1 MNETTAAHRGN
12 GTAGVPGPEPVI
24 GDLRFEYDCTYAD
37 VSAALAAAEIV
48 AERIND
54 RLPGGDPEAVEALAR
69 FYPHLPA
76 AD

>member
-37 VSAALAAAEIV
+37 VSAAEIV

-54 RLPGGDPEAVEALAR
+54 GCLAATR
-69 FYPHLPA
+69 RRSGR
-76 AD
+76 